1 MHSGKTCPKASQ
13 SNVRC
18 IKAIDCVVGP
28 STLMR
33 VEKKDSSRPIAS
45 AVWSI
50 KAHMRVSELVSLRL
64 GRKSLSVW
72 GWPTFEDFQNLIY
85 QTFFALVLEH
95 PENCLA
101 MPSGHLCATRGLPSR
116 HLSIAIDS
124 LTQVNLLAASFCDKK
139 TQPTSNKNCSG
150 SSQTKLQTSIPCGRG
165 IWCLTH
171 GNPHEGKHDTP
182 TCSFTLDN
190 RPARCSFMLQVCN
203 LCILRNR
210 YSRFRPVRILLHC
223 TRLNTEH
230 LSGAFAHAGGQDNHN
245 LFSGQTLKQI
255 LECWTV
261 HTTKAFFQDSSGI
274 FELFGDST
282 TPEYSGP
289 LFSKVTN
296 KEGAAFSW
304 NFAIQGLSKELQSN
318 LSPQAIW
325 WPSITSGHKPVLS
338 VKKHKNNL
346 DQSGD
351 TRKISDLL

>member
-1 MHSGKTCPKASQ
+1 MHQ
-13 SNVRC
+13 SHRLRGWTFN
-18 IKAIDCVVGP
+18 P
-28 STLMR
+28 YES
-33 VEKKDSSRPIAS
+33 VEERLIAS
-45 AVWSI
+45 AVCSI
-50 KAHMRVSELVSLRL
+50 KAHMSL
-64 GRKSLSVW
+64 GIGITYVGSQESLSLGLVNIW
-72 GWPTFEDFQNLIY
+72 RFSKPHLPNLSRPGPRAPQEVLSYAQWP
-85 QTFFALVLEH
+85 FA
-95 PENCLA
+95 CDA
-101 MPSGHLCATRGLPSR
+101 WPSVETPQHSY
-116 HLSIAIDS
+116 S
-124 LTQVNLLAASFCDKK
+124 LTQINLLAASFCDKK

-171 GNPHEGKHDTP
+171 GNPHEGKHDTS

-296 KEGAAFSW
+296 KECAAVSW
-304 NFAIQGLSKELQSN
+304 NFAIRAYPKSCNQTCHPRPSGGQASPVATNQSCPSKNTRTIWTN
-318 LSPQAIW
+318 LEIHEKSLTCCKSDAI
-325 WPSITSGHKPVLS
+325 VLLGGVS
-338 VKKHKNNL
+338 C
-346 DQSGD
+346 
-351 TRKISDLL
+351 